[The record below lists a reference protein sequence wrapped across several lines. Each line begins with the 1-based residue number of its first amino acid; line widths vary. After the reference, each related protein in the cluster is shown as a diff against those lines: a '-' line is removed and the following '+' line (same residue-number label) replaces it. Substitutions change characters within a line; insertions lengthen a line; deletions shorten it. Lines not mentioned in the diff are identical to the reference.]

1 MVVSLCQALKP
12 LLSAGNVTN
21 IEYVFIFAL
30 VWSLGGA
37 LTEKDSIDY
46 RKEFSTWWKGEWKT
60 SVKFPS
66 KGTIFDYYV
75 HTNEAGHSSFEEWT
89 KKIVPIDFD
98 TQQGMQMGQ
107 ITVPTKETVSTSEF
121 V

>member
-46 RKEFSTWWKGEWKT
+46 RKEFSTWWKGE
-60 SVKFPS
+60 
-66 KGTIFDYYV
+66 
-75 HTNEAGHSSFEEWT
+75 
-89 KKIVPIDFD
+89 
-98 TQQGMQMGQ
+98 
-107 ITVPTKETVSTSEF
+107 
-121 V
+121 